1 MLLFA
6 LAYIG
11 GVLTIASPCILPVL
25 PFVFARADQP
35 FLRRG
40 LPMLLGMGLTFAVV
54 ATLAAVGGGWAV
66 QANEYGRYVA
76 IALLALFGVTL
87 LFPELSDRLTR
98 PLVALGG
105 RLSESADRNE
115 NAGSVWPS
123 LLLGIATGLLWAPC
137 AGPVLGLILT
147 GAALQGANVQTTF
160 LLLAYAAGA
169 ATSLALA
176 LLIGGR
182 VFTAMKR
189 SLGAGEWVRRGL
201 GAAVLVAVV
210 AIFFGV
216 DTGFLTQ
223 ISLANTASLEQSLVD
238 RIHPAPGKVAAEPSS
253 SVVMPEGGGAMM
265 SANPSMMMSANAPT
279 MAMNGKPAGK
289 GAAEPSSS
297 VVTPEGGGSMM
308 SANPSMM
315 MSANAPTMAMNGN
328 PGAMMKAAEA
338 PPSKALPVE
347 GSLPSLTGA
356 VEWLN
361 SPPLTPDELKG
372 KVVLVDFWTYSCINC
387 LRSIPYVRAWAD
399 KYKDQGLVVIGVHAP
414 EFAFEKNI
422 GNVKQAVAKL
432 RIDYPVAIDNDYA
445 IWRAFNN
452 EYWPADYFIDANG
465 KIRHHFFGE
474 GDYAESEKVIQQ
486 LLAEA
491 GKGNLPV
498 DMVSVSAT
506 GAEAA
511 SDQADVK
518 SSETYIGFARSE
530 NFASPG
536 GAVGD
541 TPHVYSTGDLSR
553 LNDWGLSGDWTVGGQ
568 SATLNKTDGALSFR
582 FHARDLHLVL
592 GPSADGKPV
601 RFRVTIDGLSPGES
615 HGADVNSDGE
625 GVVTDHRLY
634 QLVRESGPIVD
645 HTFSIQFLDPDVQA
659 YAFTF
664 G

>member
-66 QANEYGRYVA
+66 QANEYGRYIA

-189 SLGAGEWVRRGL
+189 LLGAGEWVRRGL

-210 AIFFGV
+210 AIFFGA

-238 RIHPAPGKVAAEPSS
+238 RIHPASAKVAAEPSS
-253 SVVMPEGGGAMM
+253 SVVTPEGGGGAMM

-279 MAMNGKPAGK
+279 MAMNGNPA
-289 GAAEPSSS
+289 
-297 VVTPEGGGSMM
+297 
-308 SANPSMM
+308 
-315 MSANAPTMAMNGN
+315 
-328 PGAMMKAAEA
+328 AMMKAAEA
-338 PPSKALPVE
+338 PAAQALPVE
-347 GSLPSLTGA
+347 GSLPSLAGA

-387 LRSIPYVRAWAD
+387 LRSIPYVRVWAD

-422 GNVKQAVAKL
+422 GNVKQAVTKL
-432 RIDYPVAIDNDYA
+432 KIDYPVAIDNDYA

-511 SDQADVK
+511 SDAADVK
-518 SSETYIGFARSE
+518 SPETYIGFARSE

-541 TPHVYSTGDLSR
+541 TPHVYSTGDLKP
-553 LNDWGLSGDWTVGGQ
+553 LNNWGLSGDWTIGGQ
-568 SATLNKTDGALSFR
+568 SATLNKTDGAIAFR

-601 RFRVTIDGLSPGES
+601 RFRVTIDGAAPGES
-615 HGADVNSDGE
+615 HGADINADGE
-625 GVVTDHRLY
+625 GMVTDHRLY
-634 QLVRESGPIVD
+634 QLVRQSGPIMD

>member
-6 LAYIG
+6 LAYLG

-25 PFVFARADQP
+25 PFVFARSDQP
-35 FLRRG
+35 FIRRG
-40 LPMLLGMGLTFAVV
+40 LPMLLGMGLTFAIV

-87 LFPELSDRLTR
+87 VFPELSDRLTR

-176 LLIGGR
+176 LLVGGR
-182 VFTAMKR
+182 VFAAMKQ

-210 AIFFGV
+210 AIFFGA

-223 ISLANTASLEQSLVD
+223 ISLANTASFEQRLVE
-238 RIHPAPGKVAAEPSS
+238 RFHPAPGKVAAEPSS
-253 SVVMPEGGGAMM
+253 SLVMNGDGAMMSANAPTMAMTGEPASKDGAEPSSSVVMAGAGAMM
-265 SANPSMMMSANAPT
+265 SANPSMMMRD
-279 MAMNGKPAGK
+279 K
-289 GAAEPSSS
+289 
-297 VVTPEGGGSMM
+297 
-308 SANPSMM
+308 
-315 MSANAPTMAMNGN
+315 APTMAMNGN
-328 PGAMMKAAEA
+328 PAAAMKAAEA
-338 PPSKALPVE
+338 TPGPQALPVE
-347 GSLPSLTGA
+347 GSLPSLSGA

-361 SPPLTPDELKG
+361 SPPLTAEQLKG
-372 KVVLVDFWTYSCINC
+372 KVMLVDLWTYSCINC

-399 KYKDQGLVVIGVHAP
+399 NYKDQGLVVIGVHAP

-432 RIDYPVAIDNDYA
+432 KIDYPVAVDNDYA

-452 EYWPADYFIDANG
+452 EYWPADYFIDAKG
-465 KIRHHFFGE
+465 QIRHHFFGE
-474 GDYAESEKVIQQ
+474 GGYAESEKVIQQ

-491 GKGNLPV
+491 GKGSTPAGV
-498 DMVSVSAT
+498 VSVSAT

-511 SDQADVK
+511 SDAADVQ
-518 SSETYIGFARSE
+518 SPETYIGFARSE

-536 GAVGD
+536 GAIGD
-541 TPHVYSTGDLSR
+541 SPHVYSTGDLKQ
-553 LNDWGLSGDWTVGGQ
+553 LNDWGLSGDWTIGGQ
-568 SATLNKTDGALSFR
+568 SALLNKTDGAIAFR

-592 GPSADGKPV
+592 GPGADGKPV
-601 RFRVTIDGLSPGES
+601 RFRVTIDGSAPGES
-615 HGADVNSDGE
+615 HGADVNADVE
-625 GVVTDHRLY
+625 GVVTEHRLY
-634 QLVRESGPIVD
+634 QLIRQSGPVMD
-645 HTFSIQFLDPDVQA
+645 RTFTIQFLDPDVQA